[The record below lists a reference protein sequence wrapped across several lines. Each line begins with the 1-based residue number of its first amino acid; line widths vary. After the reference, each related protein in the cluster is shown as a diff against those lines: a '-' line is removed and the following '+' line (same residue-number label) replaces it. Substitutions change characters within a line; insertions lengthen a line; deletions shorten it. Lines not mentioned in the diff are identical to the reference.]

1 MTISYSNNKGISFII
16 QVRLSS
22 EIQITVELEMFSTRS
37 PALVKHKFSIPYGHN
52 GIIPPFNFNALEE
65 GIKNLLRIMYK
76 DSSIEEIKAEDM
88 VEIMDMMMQQEA
100 PVIDIQ
106 VNDEY
111 RVYKH
116 VTV

>member
-1 MTISYSNNKGISFII
+1 MTISYSNSKGMLFII
-16 QVRLSS
+16 NIKFRS
-22 EIQITVELEMFSTRS
+22 EIQFTVEVEVFSTRS

-88 VEIMDMMMQQEA
+88 VEIIDMMMQQEA